1 MRMGNRKQRRA
12 LRRLGGARSFAICA
26 ALLWLLGVEA
36 LPNLHLAFHTG
47 DHTHAAD
54 GTIIAD
60 RNEAEL
66 ERLYLRA
73 HAERGTKPR
82 SLFTHHQH
90 GKRKRSD
97 QLAISAPAHGHAAA
111 GIAHHATALH
121 QPPPPLLAPVTRPV
135 ATTFVHA
142 EPNERVSIAE
152 ASRPVARGPPRC

>member
-73 HAERGTKPR
+73 HAERGT
-82 SLFTHHQH
+82 
-90 GKRKRSD
+90 
-97 QLAISAPAHGHAAA
+97 ISAPAHGHAAA

-121 QPPPPLLAPVTRPV
+121 QPPPPLLAPVTQPV

-142 EPNERVSIAE
+142 APNERVSIAE
-152 ASRPVARGPPRC
+152 ASRPVARGPPAA